1 MQNFRPR
8 LLALSLALFLAAC
21 ASSPGP
27 GGVMQ
32 VREAEGV
39 SAERLGRI
47 GPVMRAEVD
56 KGNLPRRGQSGSA
69 QWPCGAF

>member
-1 MQNFRPR
+1 MHNFRPR

-32 VREAEGV
+32 VREADGV

-47 GPVMRAEVD
+47 GPVMRAELD
-56 KGNLPRRGQSGSA
+56 KGTFPRRGQSGGP
-69 QWPCGAF
+69 QWPCDAF